1 MQPKLWS
8 RPLDPR
14 HLTGL
19 DHFPELL
26 YSPTVRQGLQAH
38 LPQTNGLQMSRIS
51 MATALTAS
59 RSPLSLASFR
69 SPLAVSPSTG
79 SRHEHRGLSHW
90 MNRVLE
96 ELGSLHNSPD
106 RDTVHDLR
114 VAIRRCRSLAAVM
127 EEVDP
132 NPAWPEMRKVARK
145 LFRGLGALRDV
156 QVMEEWIKKIAHQ
169 DDPLRAQLLT
179 SLEADENEHSA
190 NALRVAAKFNE
201 KEWTTLERRLRQRVR
216 IVPVGGLAAE
226 CLALERYEEAKE
238 LHNRA
243 LRTEKSKPWH
253 ALRIGIKRFRY
264 TLGGLLPGHY
274 AAWSENLKRL
284 QDLLGDV
291 HDLDVLSK
299 HLEDTPPTGAE
310 SAKTW
315 QEKIAQERRARIEV
329 YRQLTLGKTSLW
341 HEWRHNL
348 PHGKRLEAAAMARI
362 RSTAR
367 AADAHSQRAGQ
378 VSRIALRL
386 FELLRR
392 VDAAPVFHEEAMRR
406 LMLAAAQLHGISF
419 AGGRSLSQKGIR
431 KFLLGLSIPPNW
443 TAEEW
448 DLMAWAVRFHRG
460 PEPKQKNGFAK
471 LSEEQQT
478 AVRALAGVL
487 RLARALRK
495 SGVESSFGLRCEKSA
510 DAILLS
516 VPGLLDTVE
525 IASRLAAAKHLLES
539 VLEKPLILKS
549 LPKPERPPAPMAHSS
564 EPPQLADPPVV
575 A

>member
-1 MQPKLWS
+1 
-8 RPLDPR
+8 
-14 HLTGL
+14 
-19 DHFPELL
+19 
-26 YSPTVRQGLQAH
+26 
-38 LPQTNGLQMSRIS
+38 

-59 RSPLSLASFR
+59 RSPLSLAAFR
-69 SPLAVSPSTG
+69 SPFAVSPPAG
-79 SRHEHRGLSHW
+79 SRHEYRSLSHW

-96 ELGSLHNSPD
+96 EIGKLQASPD
-106 RDTVHDLR
+106 PDTVHDLR
-114 VAIRRCRSLAAVM
+114 VAIRRCRALAAVM
-127 EEVDP
+127 EEVDR

-156 QVMEEWIKKIAHQ
+156 QVSEEWIKKIGPES
-169 DDPLRAQLLT
+169 DPLRAQLLA
-179 SLEADENEHSA
+179 SLEADEKEHAA
-190 NALRVAAKFNE
+190 NALRVAAKFDE
-201 KEWTTLERRLRQRVR
+201 KEWRTLERRLRQRVR

-226 CLALERYEEAKE
+226 CLALERFEEAKE

-243 LRTEKSKPWH
+243 LRTEKAKPWH

-264 TLGGLLPGHY
+264 TLEGLLPEHY

-291 HDLDVLSK
+291 HDLDVLSEQ
-299 HLEDTPPTGAE
+299 LEDTPAAGAE
-310 SAKTW
+310 SAKRW
-315 QEKIAQERRARIEV
+315 QEKIAQERHDRIEI

-406 LMLAAAQLHGISF
+406 LMQAAAKLHGLGT
-419 AGGRSLSQKGIR
+419 AGGRSLSQKGVR
-431 KFLLGLSIPPNW
+431 KFLLGLTIPPNW

-460 PEPKQKNGFAK
+460 AEPKQKNGFAR

-487 RLARALRK
+487 RLARAVRK
-495 SGVESSFGLRCEKSA
+495 SGLEGTVGLRCEKSA
-510 DAILLS
+510 DAIVLS
-516 VPGLLDTVE
+516 VPGLLDTAE
-525 IASRLAAAKHLLES
+525 IAARLAAAKHLLES

-549 LPKPERPPAPMAHSS
+549 VPKPERPPAPMAHSS
-564 EPPQLADPPVV
+564 EPQQVADAPVV